1 MKLTPLKAFAL
12 WLVAV
17 TAGVAWIV
25 FQGRFTADMSFFLP
39 SDPSPQQQVLVE
51 QMKDGS
57 VSRLLMIGIEG
68 GTEDDRAEASVAL
81 REALADSGLFVSVQ
95 NGEADGLEAEREF
108 LLRYRYHLSPAM
120 TPQRFTA
127 DGLREAVNRA
137 IGVAVSPVGFLFKP
151 YLLQDPTG
159 EMIEILSQ
167 LHPGSEPDTRAGVW
181 VSRDGQRA
189 LLLAQ
194 TRAAGADTDGQA
206 QAIAAVRDR
215 FAEVRQ
221 QPSMASLSLTLSGPG
236 TFAVQSREDIRSA
249 IERISLISSIGIG
262 LLLLW
267 IYRSPRMMALG
278 VMPVVA
284 GTVAAIVAVSVVFGT
299 VHGITVGFG
308 AALIGESVDY
318 AIYFFVQSGRVGLQA
333 WRDTFWPT
341 IRLGVLTSIAGFGVM
356 LLAGFP
362 GLAQLGV
369 YALSGIAVA
378 ALVTRFIL
386 PVVAGDR
393 HEIPPPGVIAQTS
406 LNWLGHAWR
415 LRWPALVVTAIALV
429 YLVQHRDS
437 LWSTNL
443 STLSTV
449 NEADALNDARLRAD
463 LGAPDARYMVMV
475 SAPEREQALQAAETA
490 ARRLDRLVADGAIG
504 GYDTPTRFLPSE
516 ATQRRHLA
524 ALPDRGEL
532 QERLLLALQDAP
544 LSADRLQPFLEAAEA
559 ARQAPVLARPDL
571 EGTAMA
577 LAVDSM
583 MSQGADGRWNIVM
596 PLRPTVSGGADIPV
610 DAVRQA
616 LEGTDALFIDLKQEF
631 ETLYAGYLQQAV
643 VLALGGV
650 FAITAMLAV
659 TMRSW
664 LRLTRMMATLVM
676 TVAIVMAVLHAL
688 GTELNLLHLI
698 GLLLIVAVGS
708 NYTLFFDQ
716 IDADGGLAVD
726 VWSSMSVAVVT
737 TVIGFGAL
745 ATSNVPVLKAMGT
758 TVAPGVVIALLL
770 SAAFIAP
777 RREATA

>member
-1 MKLTPLKAFAL
+1 MKVTPLKAFLL

-17 TAGVAWIV
+17 AAGVAWV
-25 FQGRFTADMSFFLP
+25 VLHTRFTADMSFFLP
-39 SDPSPQQQVLVE
+39 SDPSPEQRVLVG

-68 GTEDDRAEASVAL
+68 GTEAERVQASGAL
-81 REALADSGLFVSVQ
+81 RDGLASSGLFVSVQ
-95 NGEADGLEAEREF
+95 NGEADALEAERDV
-108 LLRYRYHLSPAM
+108 LLRYRYHLSPAL
-120 TPQRFTA
+120 TPERLA
-127 DGLREAVNRA
+127 PEGLREAVDRA

-159 EMIEILSQ
+159 EMIEILAQ
-167 LHPGSEPDTRAGVW
+167 LHPGSEPDTRGGVW
-181 VSRDGQRA
+181 ASRDGQRA

-194 TRAAGADTDGQA
+194 TRAPGGDTDGQA
-206 QAIAAVRDR
+206 QAINTVRAQFAAL
-215 FAEVRQ
+215 Q
-221 QPSMASLSLTLSGPG
+221 QAHALDGLSLSLSGPG
-236 TFAVQSREDIRSA
+236 MFAVQAREDIRSD

-278 VMPVVA
+278 LLPVVA
-284 GTVAAIVAVSVVFGT
+284 GTVAAIVAVDLVFGM

-333 WRDTFWPT
+333 WRETFWPT
-341 IRLGVLTSIAGFGVM
+341 IRLGVVTSIAGFGVM
-356 LLAGFP
+356 LWAGFP

-378 ALVTRFIL
+378 ALVTRFVL

-393 HEIPPPGVIAQTS
+393 HDIPPPGVVGNTT
-406 LNWLGHAWR
+406 LRWLGQAWR
-415 LRWPALVVTAIALV
+415 LRWPAWILTAVALL
-429 YLVQHRDS
+429 YLVQHHDR

-443 STLSTV
+443 SALSTV
-449 NEADALNDARLRAD
+449 TEADAQADARLRTD
-463 LGAPDARYMVMV
+463 IGAPDARYMVLV
-475 SAPEREQALQAAETA
+475 AAGDRESALRQAEAAGQ
-490 ARRLDRLVADGAIG
+490 RLDRLVDEGLIG
-504 GYDTPTRFLPSE
+504 GYDSPVRFLPSE
-516 ATQRRHLA
+516 HTQRQRLD
-524 ALPDRGEL
+524 ALPPREEL
-532 QERLLLALQDAP
+532 QRRLTQALQGAP
-544 LSADRLQPFLEAAEA
+544 LSAERLTPFLDAVAA
-559 ARQAPVLARPDL
+559 ARQAPPMTRADLA
-571 EGTAMA
+571 GTAMS
-577 LAVDSM
+577 LAVDAM
-583 MSQGADGRWNIVM
+583 MSQADGQWNIVL
-596 PLRPTVSGGADIPV
+596 PLRPPATGSPDIPA

-616 LEGTDALFIDLKQEF
+616 LAGTGAVFIDLKLEF
-631 ETLYAGYLQQAV
+631 ETLYADYLQQAV
-643 VLALGGV
+643 YLALGGV
-650 FAITAMLAV
+650 LAITAMLAFA
-659 TMRSW
+659 MRSW
-664 LRLTRMMATLVM
+664 VRIGRMVLTLAM
-676 TVAIVMAVLHAL
+676 TVIMVMAALHAL

-745 ATSNVPVLKAMGT
+745 AASTAPVLKAMGT

-770 SAAFIAP
+770 AAAFIVP
-777 RREATA
+777 RQGKPA

>member
-1 MKLTPLKAFAL
+1 MKLTPFKAFLL

-17 TAGVAWIV
+17 AAGVAWIY
-25 FQGRFTADMSFFLP
+25 QHTRFTADMSFFLP
-39 SDPSPQQQVLVE
+39 SDPSPEQRVLVG

-68 GTEDDRAEASVAL
+68 GSEAERAQASVAL
-81 REALADSGLFVSVQ
+81 RDAMAGTGLFVSVQ
-95 NGEADGLEAEREF
+95 NGEADALEAERDF

-120 TPQRFTA
+120 TPERFSTE
-127 DGLREAVNRA
+127 GLREAVDRA

-159 EMIEILSQ
+159 EMIEILAQ
-167 LHPGSEPDTRAGVW
+167 LHPGSEPDIRGGVW
-181 VSRDGQRA
+181 ASRDGQRA

-194 TRAAGADTDGQA
+194 TRAPGGDTDGQE
-206 QAIAAVRDR
+206 QAIDAVRAQ
-215 FAEVRQ
+215 FAALQ
-221 QPSMASLSLTLSGPG
+221 AQPSLAGLSLALSGPG
-236 TFAVQSREDIRSA
+236 LFAVQSREDIRSD
-249 IERISLISSIGIG
+249 IERISLVSSIGIG

-278 VMPVVA
+278 LLPVVA
-284 GTVAAIVAVSVVFGT
+284 GTVAAVVAVDVVFGV

-333 WRDTFWPT
+333 WRETFWPT
-341 IRLGVLTSIAGFGVM
+341 IRLGVVTSIAGFGVM

-393 HEIPPPGVIAQTS
+393 HEIPPPGVVGKTT
-406 LNWLGHAWR
+406 LGWLGQAWR
-415 LRWPALVVTAIALV
+415 LRWPAWIVTAVALL
-429 YLVQHRDS
+429 YLVQHHDR

-449 NEADALNDARLRAD
+449 SEADAVADANLRTD
-463 LGAPDARYMVMV
+463 IGAPDARYMVLV
-475 SAPEREQALQAAETA
+475 AAPDRESALQEAEAAGQ
-490 ARRLDRLVADGAIG
+490 RLDRLVQEDLIG
-504 GYDTPTRFLPSE
+504 GYDSPARFLPSDR
-516 ATQRRHLA
+516 TQRRHLD
-524 ALPDRGEL
+524 ALPPRDEL
-532 QERLLLALQDAP
+532 RHRLAQALQGAP
-544 LSADRLQPFLEAAEA
+544 LSAERLTPFLDAAA
-559 ARQAPVLARPDL
+559 LARQAPLITRADL
-571 EGTAMA
+571 DGTAMS
-577 LAVDSM
+577 LAVDAM
-583 MSQGADGRWNIVM
+583 MSQADGQWNIVL
-596 PLRPTVSGGADIPV
+596 PLRPASTGSPDIPA

-616 LEGTDALFIDLKQEF
+616 LEGTGAVFIDLKQEF

-643 VLALGGV
+643 FLALGGV
-650 FAITAMLAV
+650 LAVTAMLAFA
-659 TMRSW
+659 MRSW
-664 LRLTRMMATLVM
+664 VRLSRMMLTLVM
-676 TVAIVMAVLHAL
+676 TVIIVMAALHAL

-716 IDADGGLAVD
+716 IDTDGGLAVD

-745 ATSNVPVLKAMGT
+745 AVSNVPVLKAMGT
-758 TVAPGVVIALLL
+758 TVVPGVVIALLL
-770 SAAFIAP
+770 SAAFIVP
-777 RREATA
+777 RREAAA